1 MGFKAAPL
9 SGSFMLIA
17 MFGFIIS
24 AFFTAYGTISPSFGF
39 SFSLVFLLMF
49 IASIISME
57 YGPTDVELEMD
68 KKLWRFAQ
76 RKDAKVLEKFLSPK
90 AKRVLAKKRALRG

>member
-1 MGFKAAPL
+1 MGRFKAAPL
-9 SGSFMLIA
+9 SGSFMFIA

-24 AFFTAYGTISPSFGF
+24 AFFTAYGTINPSFGF

-68 KKLWRFAQ
+68 KKLGKYTQ

-90 AKRVLAKKRALRG
+90 AKRILGKKRR